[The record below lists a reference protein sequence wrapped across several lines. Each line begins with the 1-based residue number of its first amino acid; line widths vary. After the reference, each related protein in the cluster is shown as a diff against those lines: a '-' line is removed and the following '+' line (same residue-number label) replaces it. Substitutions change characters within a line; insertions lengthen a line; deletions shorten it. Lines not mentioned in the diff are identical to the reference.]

1 MRLHIPNV
9 LTAEEADELIKL
21 YGSGV
26 GTRLLKNNDLRL
38 PIINRIVRQVREH
51 VPVKLSGRTNVR
63 VEATP
68 NVGITPHYDGC
79 KKKDGEY
86 IRLPEGWCHYSAT
99 ILLSHPDSFSGGW
112 FEILEPE
119 PVERWR
125 DEAYLSIV
133 IWTGGMG
140 DVPVKHWVTPHEGKR
155 YMLLMFF
162 EGLKRKR

>member
-112 FEILEPE
+112 F
-119 PVERWR
+119 
-125 DEAYLSIV
+125 
-133 IWTGGMG
+133 
-140 DVPVKHWVTPHEGKR
+140 
-155 YMLLMFF
+155 
-162 EGLKRKR
+162 